1 MFIQRFLIASLLAVV
16 AASVLAI
23 LTRRLAVLAVLAS
36 HITAITT
43 GVHFIFKGEKLYFK
57 AGSLAPG

>member
-1 MFIQRFLIASLLAVV
+1 MASLLAAV
-16 AASVLAI
+16 AASALAI
-23 LTRRLAVLAVLAS
+23 FTRRLAVLAVLAS

-43 GVHFIFKGEKLYFK
+43 GVHFIFKGEKLYFE